1 MVRIGTIWDRTMEVV
16 NGRFTILAAIAL
28 MLLFVPSVLQ
38 AAVDAFGGSAGAM
51 GLVGGVVGILVG
63 LAAIVATL
71 ALTAVATDP
80 AVDRPHALAIGGG
93 RLGPAIGIVLLIVL
107 LVMASAIPG
116 AVLLYSAGFDV
127 DRARAGLDQVDVDA
141 GTLAAAMLYFL
152 VILAVWIWL
161 AARLVPLMA
170 VIVNERL
177 GLGAIRR
184 SFALTRGSTLK
195 LIGVM
200 ILYGIV
206 TGVCLLA
213 ATSIVGLIVRLIVGA
228 EGLAVV
234 ALAAGVAGAAVTAVF
249 SVLQCVF
256 SGQFYL
262 AAREVRGAA

>member
-1 MVRIGTIWDRTMEVV
+1 MVRIGTVWDRTTEVIA
-16 NGRFTILAAIAL
+16 GRFSILAAIAL

-38 AAVDAFGGSAGAM
+38 SAFDAFAGTGGARS
-51 GLVGGVVGILVG
+51 LVGGMVGILVG
-63 LAAIVATL
+63 LAAIMGTL

-80 AVDRPHALAIGGG
+80 DVDQPQALAIGAQ
-93 RLGPAIGIVLLIVL
+93 RLGPAVAIVLLMIVV
-107 LVMASAIPG
+107 VMLSATPG
-116 AVLLYSAGFDV
+116 AVLLYASGFDV
-127 DRARAGLDQVDVDA
+127 DRARAGMDQDNLNGGVMGA
-141 GTLAAAMLYFL
+141 TLLYFFA
-152 VILAVWIWL
+152 ITIAWMWL

-213 ATSIVGLIVRLIVGA
+213 ATSIVGLIVRLFVGGEA
-228 EGLAVV
+228 LSVVAFAAGLA
-234 ALAAGVAGAAVTAVF
+234 AAAVTAVF
-249 SVLQCVF
+249 SVIQCVF
-256 SGQFYL
+256 SGQFYV
-262 AAREVRGAA
+262 AAREARDAA